1 MPPDRESVRLPD
13 ASPSYLTAT
22 RQGQDS
28 GWGDAPLPRRIG
40 HPAADHAGRARSDV
54 TMDRTAAS
62 DEQGQRT
69 GPHRAGRVGD
79 PEPSAKDRRFGM
91 ADAVRMAR
99 ARPAICGAQTGGSE
113 WSVAMSLT
121 VQAAMPEPRGI
132 VPMPDRSMLAQC
144 QRMPR
149 LAGHALRARFPSG
162 GGAAP
167 AALVCRL
174 IKTANPESLPRLS
187 MSSRC
192 KN

>member
-1 MPPDRESVRLPD
+1 MRLCLGGSDIRPQITPGVLE
-13 ASPSYLTAT
+13 AMSRWTA
-22 RQGQDS
+22 
-28 GWGDAPLPRRIG
+28 PRRATSKG
-40 HPAADHAGRARSDV
+40 SEPALIAP
-54 TMDRTAAS
+54 
-62 DEQGQRT
+62 GQ
-69 GPHRAGRVGD
+69 VGD

-132 VPMPDRSMLAQC
+132 VPMPDRSTLAQC

-162 GGAAP
+162 GGASP